1 MYRCGWTSGMLAEMA
16 KSPQRK
22 SPVRGKRS
30 TRGTPK
36 KPRKKKVDKS
46 TSGGRALPIEI
57 DPTRVEATLSKLKDQ
72 LVAWANKGR
81 YTKVRFKFR
90 GKPLLPDLPLAAV
103 VAAEGLTF
111 YWTGILRALLVN
123 VAGRSVLDVE
133 LVNDSEQH
141 VQKGKE
147 ELLAGEIDR
156 AISEFRI
163 AIAKQRDNASAHL
176 NLGVALKLKGDKAGA
191 KAALEK
197 ARGLDPE
204 GAMGK
209 EAERVL
215 QGLGSAPDIGTGG
228 F

>member
-1 MYRCGWTSGMLAEMA
+1 MA
-16 KSPQRK
+16 
-22 SPVRGKRS
+22 
-30 TRGTPK
+30 
-36 KPRKKKVDKS
+36 PRKRPPASKRKASSRTPRRSPKPKPASPGRKAPGEAPS
-46 TSGGRALPIEI
+46 TLPIEVQPGAI
-57 DPTRVEATLSKLKDQ
+57 DEALRKVTDTLRQ
-72 LVAWANKGR
+72 WANAGR

-147 ELLAGEIDR
+147 ELLTGEIDR

>member
-1 MYRCGWTSGMLAEMA
+1 MA
-16 KSPQRK
+16 
-22 SPVRGKRS
+22 
-30 TRGTPK
+30 
-36 KPRKKKVDKS
+36 PRKKPAPRKKAAAPKRPAASRRRPKPVAEES
-46 TSGGRALPIEI
+46 ANGGTLPIDVQPGRIE
-57 DPTRVEATLSKLKDQ
+57 EALKKVTETLRH
-72 LVAWANKGR
+72 WANTGR

-123 VAGRSVLDVE
+123 GAGRSVHDVE

-197 ARGLDPE
+197 ARALDPE

>member
-1 MYRCGWTSGMLAEMA
+1 MA
-16 KSPQRK
+16 
-22 SPVRGKRS
+22 
-30 TRGTPK
+30 
-36 KPRKKKVDKS
+36 PRKKPAPRKKAAAPKRPAASRRRPKPVAEES
-46 TSGGRALPIEI
+46 ANGGTLPIDVQPGRIE
-57 DPTRVEATLSKLKDQ
+57 EALKKVTETLRH
-72 LVAWANKGR
+72 WANTGR

-111 YWTGILRALLVN
+111 FWTGILRALLVN

>member
-1 MYRCGWTSGMLAEMA
+1 MA
-16 KSPQRK
+16 
-22 SPVRGKRS
+22 
-30 TRGTPK
+30 
-36 KPRKKKVDKS
+36 PRKKPAPRKKAAAPKRPAASRRRPKPVAEES
-46 TSGGRALPIEI
+46 ANGGTLPIDVQPGRIE
-57 DPTRVEATLSKLKDQ
+57 EALKKVTETLRH
-72 LVAWANKGR
+72 WANTGR